1 VTVDPLTV
9 LREALD
15 VLYNY
20 TSDNANPPG
29 EGRSWWR
36 SEGIAALAAVEQL
49 VEAARAV
56 IANQILVR
64 YDNAADPMFD
74 LSAALARFE
83 GDSQQGTAA

>member
-1 VTVDPLTV
+1 MTVDPLTV

-15 VLYNY
+15 YY
-20 TSDNANPPG
+20 SG
-29 EGRSWWR
+29 EA
-36 SEGIAALAAVEQL
+36 GIEIHPKDEAFAALAAVEQL

-83 GDSQQGTAA
+83 GDSQPEGER